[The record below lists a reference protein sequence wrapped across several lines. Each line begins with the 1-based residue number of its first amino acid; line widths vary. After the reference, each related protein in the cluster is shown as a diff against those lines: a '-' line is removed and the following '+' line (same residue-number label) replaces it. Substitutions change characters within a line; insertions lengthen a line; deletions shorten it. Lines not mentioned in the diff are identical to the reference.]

1 MHRFIVPAH
10 HVIEKIVLYY
20 ELRLNSHQI
29 IIMSIS
35 LKDET
40 DYTQN
45 QFRINMGR
53 ILNGCIKTCWIVEN
67 KR

>member
-29 IIMSIS
+29 IIVNLVLFYFLYVLSMA
-35 LKDET
+35 T
-40 DYTQN
+40 
-45 QFRINMGR
+45 
-53 ILNGCIKTCWIVEN
+53 
-67 KR
+67 

>member
-35 LKDET
+35 ERRNRLYLKPIS
-40 DYTQN
+40 N
-45 QFRINMGR
+45 
-53 ILNGCIKTCWIVEN
+53 
-67 KR
+67 

>member
-29 IIMSIS
+29 IMSIS
-35 LKDET
+35 LKDKPT
-40 DYTQN
+40 ILN
-45 QFRINMGR
+45 QFQLIWED
-53 ILNGCIKTCWIVEN
+53 IKWMH
-67 KR
+67 

>member
-40 DYTQN
+40 D
-45 QFRINMGR
+45 
-53 ILNGCIKTCWIVEN
+53 ILKTNFELI
-67 KR
+67 